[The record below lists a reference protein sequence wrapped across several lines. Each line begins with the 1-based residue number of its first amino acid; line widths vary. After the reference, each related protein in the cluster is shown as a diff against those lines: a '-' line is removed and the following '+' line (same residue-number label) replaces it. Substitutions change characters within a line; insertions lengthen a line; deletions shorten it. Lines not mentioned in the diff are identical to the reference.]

1 MKNIVI
7 EKTSS
12 GTYVVKADTE
22 RFGEQ
27 EIMFESYSKAE
38 CVQYILK
45 TVVSLFRAT
54 GKEMYLAAM
63 IDWMGKDKMSQL
75 TSACERNAYLTSYY
89 GLEHIRVY
97 ESATGGVYVK
107 MEGTRSSFSLYI
119 DGNGEIKRAPA
130 VKSMLEGQTYHGTNV
145 FSFMG

>member
-1 MKNIVI
+1 MKNIRI
-7 EKTSS
+7 EKTSN
-12 GTYVVKADTE
+12 GTYIVKADTK

-27 EIMFESYSKAE
+27 EIMFESFSKDE

-45 TVVSLFRAT
+45 TVVFLFQAT
-54 GKEMYLAAM
+54 GKKMYLATM
-63 IDWMGKDKMSQL
+63 IDWMGKDKMSKL
-75 TSACERNAYLTSYY
+75 VSACERNCYLTSYY
-89 GLEHIRVY
+89 GLEHIYVY

-130 VKSMLEGQTYHGTNV
+130 VKTMRETGNYHGTDV
-145 FSFMG
+145 FNFMR